1 MSDIPLEGTPRNPV
15 EPARPVELS
24 VVLTCFNE
32 GAHIATFH
40 DRLSK
45 TLADIGRTY
54 ELIYVNDGS
63 ADATWEQLC
72 GLFEADPQ
80 VAVVADLSRNVGQME
95 ALTAALTYARG
106 AIFVILDTDLQL
118 DPESLPDLLAEYDK
132 GYDLVS
138 GYRPK
143 RVDAHFRRLAALL
156 GNWFI
161 RRVTDTPL
169 TDFGCTFKV
178 IRGNLIRGMN
188 CGPFKPFVPTHLLYH
203 LPRCS
208 EVPVA
213 HHPRTHGVSGNPF
226 WRKAAFALD
235 NLAGLSTR
243 LFQRAGVTFLVL
255 GVLLAAGLPLAWPL
269 LARMS
274 TAIGTALVV
283 LQVFTLGVLLL
294 LGDILLRNHV
304 MIQQIPVYI
313 LREVRQ
319 RHQG

>member
-1 MSDIPLEGTPRNPV
+1 MSDIPREEASPK
-15 EPARPVELS
+15 PVELS
-24 VVLTCFNE
+24 VLLTCFNE
-32 GAHIATFH
+32 GDRIATFH
-40 DRLSK
+40 ERLSK
-45 TLADIGRTY
+45 TLADMGRSY

-72 GLFEADPQ
+72 GLFEADPK

-106 AIFVILDTDLQL
+106 AVFVILDTDLQL
-118 DPESLPDLLAEYDK
+118 DPESLPDLLAEYEK

-143 RVDAHFRRLAALL
+143 RVDAHFRRLAARV

-161 RRVTDTPL
+161 RRMTDTPL

-178 IRGNLIRGMN
+178 IRGDLIRGMN
-188 CGPFKPFVPTHLLYH
+188 CGAFKPFVPTHLLYH

-235 NLAGLSTR
+235 NLVGLSTR

-255 GVLLAAGLPLAWPL
+255 GLLLTAGLPLAWPL

-274 TAIGTALVV
+274 IAIGTALVV

-304 MIQQIPVYI
+304 MIQQIPVYL

-319 RHQG
+319 RRKG